1 LISCGPESG
10 IAAAQAGG
18 QEAAMED
25 GLRITYASDFSPAS
39 LAAFSPA
46 LRLTK
51 ATGGE
56 PTILHV
62 LLSPAS
68 MFVAGGYVTQE
79 TWDLI
84 EADIRSRAGEE
95 MDRLVKRA
103 AEAGVRATPMF
114 VESGLPAEEIVRAAG
129 QAKTDVLVLGTHG
142 RTGVMKMLLGSV
154 AARVVAT
161 APCPVLT
168 VRMTPAEARP

>member
-1 LISCGPESG
+1 M
-10 IAAAQAGG
+10 A
-18 QEAAMED
+18 D

-39 LAAFSPA
+39 LAAFAPA
-46 LRLTK
+46 LRLAK

-56 PTILHV
+56 LTILHV
-62 LLSPAS
+62 LPSPAS

-103 AEAGVRATPMF
+103 GDAGVRVTPLF
-114 VESGLPAEEIVRAAG
+114 VEGGIAAEEIVRAAG
-129 QAKTDVLVLGTHG
+129 EVKTDVLVLGTHG

-154 AARVVAT
+154 AARVVAM
-161 APCPVLT
+161 AECPVLT
-168 VRMTPAEARP
+168 VRMTEAAEGQR

>member
-1 LISCGPESG
+1 MADI
-10 IAAAQAGG
+10 Q
-18 QEAAMED
+18 
-25 GLRITYASDFSPAS
+25 RITYASDFSPAS
-39 LAAFSPA
+39 LAAFPQA
-46 LRLTK
+46 LRLAK

-56 PTILHV
+56 LTILHV

-84 EADIRSRAGEE
+84 SADIQSRANEE

-103 AEAGVRATPMF
+103 LDAGVRATPLF
-114 VESGLPAEEIVRAAG
+114 VEGGIPAEDIVRAAE
-129 QAKTDVLVLGTHG
+129 QSKTDILVLGTHG

-161 APCPVLT
+161 ATCPVLT
-168 VRMTPAEARP
+168 VRMTEAAAAK

>member
-1 LISCGPESG
+1 MADI
-10 IAAAQAGG
+10 Q
-18 QEAAMED
+18 
-25 GLRITYASDFSPAS
+25 RITYATDFSPAS
-39 LAAFSPA
+39 LAAFRQA
-46 LRLTK
+46 LRLAK

-56 PTILHV
+56 LTILHV

-68 MFVAGGYVTQE
+68 MFVAGGYVTQQ

-84 EADIRSRAGEE
+84 AADVRSRAGEE

-103 AEAGVRATPMF
+103 VDTGVRATPLF
-114 VESGLPAEEIVRAAG
+114 VEGGIPAEEIVRAAE
-129 QAKTDVLVLGTHG
+129 QAKAEVLVLGTHG
-142 RTGVMKMLLGSV
+142 RTGVAKMLLGSV

-168 VRMTPAEARP
+168 VRTTEAAPTR